1 MTIWS
6 IRNMR
11 VPMNPIATL
20 FLLIWLPLSGVDR
33 TDGSQSVEVGVEQP
47 QRQENLITL
56 HVVVKNRGPDPV
68 FLETDFFNYYKEP
81 HTVYVQQLS
90 SAGSW
95 IFVGPSIDVPPER
108 LIRLNAGDSLRHKVY
123 LVDPY
128 AGPRGTRPSVPL
140 AGRTH
145 RVVVEYYLSEHDW
158 QTDRAYIAKSH
169 GRGKPPIEPK
179 IAVSRTFEIPGAI
192 VP

>member
-1 MTIWS
+1 
-6 IRNMR
+6 
-11 VPMNPIATL
+11 MNAVVAL
-20 FLLIWLPLSGVDR
+20 SVLICVPLSGAGR
-33 TDGSQSVEVGVEQP
+33 TESPPFVEVGVDQV

-108 LIRLNAGDSLRHKVY
+108 LIKLNAGDSLRHTVY
-123 LVDPY
+123 LIDPY
-128 AGPRGTRPSVPL
+128 TGPRGGTRPGVPL
-140 AGRTH
+140 GGRMH
-145 RVVVEYYLSEHDW
+145 RVVVEYYLSERDW
-158 QTDRAYIAKSH
+158 QTYRGYIAKSH
-169 GRGKPPIEPK
+169 GRGKKPPIEPK
-179 IAVSRTFEIPGAI
+179 IAVSQTFEIPG
-192 VP
+192 VG